1 MQRSFRS
8 AAYKLVAAS
17 NTTGCGSG
25 LVVTTSA
32 TGEVDSVVQNIP
44 GKVVFAD
51 LNRSSFTTLPCWSNS
66 TLPLHAYQESR
77 DDTVNTMAV
86 SSFTK
91 SFVSPGSRK
100 APTGPGLRSAQLQP
114 SRHSF
119 VPSRQIVSRPDR
131 QEKEQPC
138 RAGAARLPPAPSPG
152 WSAAS
157 STAAAVDAAQAA
169 VRHCRR
175 TVRAKATLAAPQM
188 PLGEGAMV
196 GFRTRDAQG
205 LAVLKAQKGNSW
217 QATDHMGLEVW
228 LSPEDMVLQLPGNGY
243 TSEDCAAVHSAAA
256 AASMP
261 PVEPIWEELSR
272 DGRPLYVEELAERV
286 FGASNAPNQWLAFHF
301 ALQNKI
307 FFKQVGRRP
316 PCFQPRLPEAVRE
329 RLNGEDLAF
338 SEQGRIL
345 GFASAFAAAAVLPP
359 SDKPQRDSLL
369 SSPHGDIVRAL
380 EAYALTR
387 ETDKERELAAKA
399 LIAVGCY
406 AHPDLA
412 AEVLHHMG
420 ALRPWQP
427 LALLRSRIPKE
438 FSAEALRTAEA
449 LSRADP
455 DTDPDRSSRVDLRHQ
470 KVVTIDDEYTTEID
484 DGLSAERLP
493 DGRWRLWVHIADP
506 TRWVEC
512 GSLLDA
518 EAAQR
523 MATVYLPTGKLPMF
537 PSTLADGCFSLR
549 AGQDTY
555 AMSIGVVLD
564 DSGAIEDVRVT
575 PSIVRPAFRLSY
587 YEADDLLR
595 MVSADEEPEL
605 VALHEAARQ
614 RAQYREE
621 NGAISFSVP
630 DCKVHVEFH
639 DGCLDRPDIQVGPDG
654 MDDSPSN
661 ITVKE
666 MMVMAG
672 EAVAMFCSMNNIH
685 VPFRQQAAP
694 VLPDDEEMFALP
706 PGPCRAVAL
715 RRRMTRSTISV
726 GPPGRHAGLGL
737 DGYVQFT
744 SPIRRYG
751 DLLAH
756 WQVKAFLRGEAPPFQ
771 PRELAEIMARVGLQ
785 MQDIGKLDRDVRNHW
800 LAAFFQQRMDQ
811 TWSGLLMAWSRQ
823 EAGQAQVLIESL
835 GLEIV
840 QPVTRPAMPG
850 EVLRLR
856 CTEADIVRGTFRLE
870 EVGP

>member
-1 MQRSFRS
+1 
-8 AAYKLVAAS
+8 
-17 NTTGCGSG
+17 
-25 LVVTTSA
+25 
-32 TGEVDSVVQNIP
+32 
-44 GKVVFAD
+44 
-51 LNRSSFTTLPCWSNS
+51 
-66 TLPLHAYQESR
+66 
-77 DDTVNTMAV
+77 MAV

-114 SRHSF
+114 SRDSF

-138 RAGAARLPPAPSPG
+138 RAGAARLPPAPSP
-152 WSAAS
+152 
-157 STAAAVDAAQAA
+157 
-169 VRHCRR
+169 
-175 TVRAKATLAAPQM
+175 
-188 PLGEGAMV
+188 GEGAMV

-706 PGPCRAVAL
+706 PGPCRAVAAEAPDDAL
-715 RRRMTRSTISV
+715 DDFRRPSRAAR
-726 GPPGRHAGLGL
+726 GPRPR
-737 DGYVQFT
+737 T
-744 SPIRRYG
+744 
-751 DLLAH
+751 H

-850 EVLRLR
+850 GGAAASVHRGGHREGDLPPRGGRPVITRAAAAPPPATANPRAAAPSVNPRRRFSLPSPSAARPPSPPSAFAAAVPHR
-856 CTEADIVRGTFRLE
+856 STPTETDKAERRKQWELL
-870 EVGP
+870 